1 MLLSV
6 SPELDVLLPLQAYV
20 QPGPSSV
27 SSCSFLL
34 VFFLDGLLDSLA
46 VMVSP
51 VLVFFLG

>member
-1 MLLSV
+1 MLISA

-34 VFFLDGLLDSLA
+34 VFLYGLLDSLA
-46 VMVSP
+46 VMFSP